1 MEEAMRST
9 LSKIAAVVTAG
20 ALTLTLAACGGSDT
34 SAAGQTLRVGTLGDA
49 PPSIYL
55 ENGRFT
61 GYDNELLRDIA
72 KREGFE
78 VEFVGTEFSGLL
90 AGVATGKFDIGSS
103 TISST
108 EARKKTVAFSNGYNT
123 GFTTVVTAKGAN
135 LKDIATLSGKRL
147 GVVQGSVQD
156 EFAGKVTGA
165 QVVRFPDYNAGFAQL
180 KNGTLDGWVVPQD
193 IGQKY
198 LDQNP
203 AVPLELGYTV
213 EDKDTP
219 SAFAVAK
226 KNTDLLKKL
235 NDGLAKA
242 IADGTVARI
251 YAQFYKNTPLS
262 KELQQG
268 GPGLLVTNPGV

>member
-1 MEEAMRST
+1 MRST
-9 LSKIAAVVTAG
+9 LSRIAAALTAG
-20 ALTLTLAACGGSDT
+20 ALTLTLAACGSSD
-34 SAAGQTLRVGTLGDA
+34 AGASTTLRVGTLSDA

-108 EARKKTVAFSNGYNT
+108 EARKKTVSFSNGYNT
-123 GFTTVVTAKGAN
+123 GFTTIVTKKGAN
-135 LKDIATLSGKRL
+135 LKDPAAFAGKRL

-156 EFAGKVTGA
+156 EFAGKTAGA

-226 KNTDLLKKL
+226 TNPDLLKKL

-242 IADGTVARI
+242 IADGSVARI
-251 YAQFYKNTPLS
+251 YGQFYKTTPLS

-268 GPGLLVTNPGV
+268 GPGLPVKNLGA

>member
-1 MEEAMRST
+1 MRST

-20 ALTLTLAACGGSDT
+20 ALTLTLAACGGSD
-34 SAAGQTLRVGTLGDA
+34 SAAAGTTLRVGTLSDA

-78 VEFVGTEFSGLL
+78 VEFVGTEFAGLL

-108 EARKKTVAFSNGYNT
+108 EARKKTVSFSNGYNT
-123 GFTTVVTAKGAN
+123 GFTTIVTAKDAN
-135 LKDIATLSGKRL
+135 LKDPAAFAGKRL

-156 EFAGKVTGA
+156 EFAGKTAGA

-226 KNTDLLKKL
+226 TNPDLLKKL

-251 YAQFYKNTPLS
+251 YGQFYKTTPLS

-268 GPGLLVTNPGV
+268 GPGLPVKNLGA

>member
-1 MEEAMRST
+1 MRST
-9 LSKIAAVVTAG
+9 LSKIAAAVTAG
-20 ALTLTLAACGGSDT
+20 ALTLTLAACGGSGT
-34 SAAGQTLRVGTLGDA
+34 SAAGQPLRVGTLSDA

-78 VEFVGTEFSGLL
+78 VEFVGTEFSSLL
-90 AGVATGKFDIGSS
+90 AGVAGGKFDIGSS

-135 LKDIATLSGKRL
+135 LKEVASLGGKRL

-156 EFAGKVTGA
+156 EFAGKVAGA

-203 AVPLELGYTV
+203 NVPLELGYTA

-226 KNTDLLKKL
+226 TNPDLLKKL

-251 YAQFYKNTPLS
+251 YGQFYKTTPLS
-262 KELQQG
+262 KQLQPG
-268 GPGLLVTNPGV
+268 GPGLPVKNLDA

>member
-1 MEEAMRST
+1 MKST
-9 LSKIAAVVTAG
+9 LSKIVAVVAAG
-20 ALTLTLAACGGSDT
+20 ALTLTLAACGGSG
-34 SAAGQTLRVGTLGDA
+34 SAAGQPLRVGTLSDA

-78 VEFVGTEFSGLL
+78 VEFVGTEFAGLL
-90 AGVATGKFDIGSS
+90 AGVANGKFDIGSS

-135 LKDIATLSGKRL
+135 LKDVAALSGKRL

-156 EFAGKVTGA
+156 EFAGKVSGA

-198 LDQNP
+198 LDQNA
-203 AVPLELGYTV
+203 AVPLELGYTA

-226 KNTDLLKKL
+226 TNPELLKKL

-242 IADGTVARI
+242 IADGTVERI
-251 YAQFYKNTPLS
+251 YGQFYKNTPLS
-262 KELQQG
+262 KELRQG
-268 GPGLLVTNPGV
+268 GPGLPVKNLDA

>member
-1 MEEAMRST
+1 MRST
-9 LSKIAAVVTAG
+9 LSKIATLVTTA
-20 ALTLTLAACGGSDT
+20 ALALSLAACGSSSDAGSVK
-34 SAAGQTLRVGTLGDA
+34 TLRVGTLTDA

-55 ENGRFT
+55 ENGVFT

-72 KREGFE
+72 KREGFQ

-90 AGVATGKFDIGSS
+90 ASVANGQFDIGSS

-123 GFTTVVTAKGAN
+123 GFTSIVTKKGAN
-135 LKDIATLSGKRL
+135 LKDPAAFAGKRL
-147 GVVQGSVQD
+147 GVVQASVQD
-156 EFAGKVTGA
+156 DFAGKIAGA

-198 LDQNP
+198 LDQNA
-203 AVPLELGYTV
+203 AVPLELAYSV
-213 EDKDTP
+213 EDKGTP

-226 KNTDLLKKL
+226 TNTELLAKL

-251 YAQFYKNTPLS
+251 YVQFYKSTPLT

-268 GPGLLVTNPGV
+268 GPGLPVTNPGV

>member
-1 MEEAMRST
+1 MRST
-9 LSKIAAVVTAG
+9 LSKIATLVTTG
-20 ALTLTLAACGGSDT
+20 ALALSLAACGGSSDAG
-34 SAAGQTLRVGTLGDA
+34 SAKTLRVGTLTDA

-55 ENGRFT
+55 ENGKFT

-78 VEFVGTEFSGLL
+78 VEFVGTEFASLL
-90 AGVATGKFDIGSS
+90 AGVSNGQFDIGSS

-108 EARKKTVAFSNGYNT
+108 EKRKKTVAFSNGYNT
-123 GFTTVVTAKGAN
+123 GFTTIVTKKGAN
-135 LKDIATLSGKRL
+135 LKDTAAFAGKRL

-156 EFAGKVTGA
+156 DFAGKVTGA
-165 QVVRFPDYNAGFAQL
+165 DVVRFPDYNAGFAQL

-198 LDQNP
+198 QDQNP
-203 AVPLELGYTV
+203 TVPLEQGYTV

-219 SAFAVAK
+219 SAFAVSK
-226 KNTDLLKKL
+226 TNTDLLTKL

-251 YAQFYKNTPLS
+251 YAQFYKSTPLS
-262 KELQQG
+262 TELKQG
-268 GPGLLVTNPGV
+268 GPGLPVKNLAA

>member
-1 MEEAMRST
+1 MRST
-9 LSKIAAVVTAG
+9 LSKIAAALTAG
-20 ALTLTLAACGGSDT
+20 ALTLTLAACGGSD
-34 SAAGQTLRVGTLGDA
+34 AGSTTLRVGTLSDA

-78 VEFVGTEFSGLL
+78 VEFVGTEFSSLL
-90 AGVATGKFDIGSS
+90 AGVAGGKFDIGSS

-135 LKDIATLSGKRL
+135 LKDAASLGGKRL

-156 EFAGKVTGA
+156 EFAGKVAGA

-203 AVPLELGYTV
+203 SVPLELGYTA

-226 KNTDLLKKL
+226 KNTELLNKL

-242 IADGTVARI
+242 VADGTVARI
-251 YAQFYKNTPLS
+251 YGQFYKNTPLS

-268 GPGLLVTNPGV
+268 GPGLTVKNLGA

>member
-1 MEEAMRST
+1 MRST
-9 LSKIAAVVTAG
+9 LSKIATLVTTG
-20 ALTLTLAACGGSDT
+20 ALALSLAACGSSDA
-34 SAAGQTLRVGTLGDA
+34 SGGKTLRVGTLTDA

-55 ENGRFT
+55 ENGKFT

-72 KREGFE
+72 QREGFQ
-78 VEFVGTEFSGLL
+78 VEFVGTEFSSLL
-90 AGVATGKFDIGSS
+90 ASVANGQFDIGSS

-123 GFTTVVTAKGAN
+123 GFTTIVTKKGAN
-135 LKDIATLSGKRL
+135 LKDAAAFSGKRL
-147 GVVQGSVQD
+147 GVVQASVQD
-156 EFAGKVTGA
+156 DFAGKIAGA

-198 LDQNP
+198 QDQNP
-203 AVPLELGYTV
+203 AVPLEQGYTV

-226 KNTDLLKKL
+226 TNTDLLAKL

-242 IADGTVARI
+242 VADGTVARI
-251 YAQFYKNTPLS
+251 YAQFYKSTPLTA
-262 KELQQG
+262 ELRQG
-268 GPGLLVTNPGV
+268 GPGLTVKNLGA

>member
-1 MEEAMRST
+1 MRST

-20 ALTLTLAACGGSDT
+20 ALTLTLAACGGSST
-34 SAAGQTLRVGTLGDA
+34 PAAGQTLRVGTLSDA

-78 VEFVGTEFSGLL
+78 VEFVGTEFSSLL

-135 LKDIATLSGKRL
+135 LKDVAALGGKRL

-156 EFAGKVTGA
+156 EFAGKVAGA

-203 AVPLELGYTV
+203 GVPLELGYTV

-226 KNTDLLKKL
+226 KNTDLLNKL

-242 IADGTVARI
+242 VADGTVARI

-262 KELQQG
+262 KELRQG
-268 GPGLLVTNPGV
+268 GPGLPVKNVGV

>member
-1 MEEAMRST
+1 MRKILST
-9 LSKIAAVVTAG
+9 LAVVVAATAG
-20 ALTLTLAACGGSDT
+20 LTACGSSD
-34 SAAGQTLRVGTLGDA
+34 AAGETLRVGTLADA

-55 ENGRFT
+55 ENGQFT

-72 KREGFE
+72 KREGFQ

-90 AGVATGKFDIGSS
+90 AKVAGGQLDIGSS
-103 TISST
+103 TISAT
-108 EARKKTVAFSNGYNT
+108 AARKKTVAFSNGYDT
-123 GFTTVVTAKGAN
+123 SYTTVVSKKGAALPAAN
-135 LKDIATLSGKRL
+135 SFAGKRV

-156 EFAGKVTGA
+156 EFAGKLAGA

-180 KNGTLDGWVVPQD
+180 KTGGLDGWVVPKD

-203 AVPLELGYTV
+203 AIPLEFGYTV
-213 EDKDTP
+213 ADKDTP

-226 KNTDLLKKL
+226 SNPELLKKI

-242 IADGTVARI
+242 IADGTAARLH
-251 YAQFYKNTPLS
+251 AQFFKEAPVA
-262 KELQQG
+262 KELEKG
-268 GPGLLVTNPGV
+268 GPGLPVANS